1 MKKLILHIY
10 DFLSA
15 RKGLAVFI
23 MAVLLGLCAL
33 SALRM
38 DYEEDISAFLPQ
50 SEESRRYSDVY
61 NRLGQDR
68 MAVFFEAP
76 EDDPDLLMDAMTA
89 FGEVWADADTSGLIP
104 DLQVSADAGAAEEV
118 FGFIRSNWPL
128 FLTESDYAR
137 MDSLLAVPGY
147 VEARMEENR
156 QGFYSMASGF
166 TSQYLRSDPLGLFS
180 PVLQRLEALN
190 PATRSR
196 VEDGFL
202 FTADGRT
209 GVVLFNSPFGGS
221 ESGRNAELKALV
233 DTVKARTAAQFPDI
247 RITSTGGPEVAV
259 ENASRIKKDSYLALA
274 LAAILICIVL
284 WLSYKR
290 FADVFWILVSI
301 LAGALFA
308 LGIIALFKS
317 SVSLIV
323 LGIGSMII
331 GIAVNYP
338 LHYVDHLKYQPDK
351 RKALADQV
359 NPLLVGNITTVGAF
373 LSLLLLK
380 AEALHDFGFIGA
392 MMLVG
397 TILFVLVFLPVF
409 VPAASRPRNT
419 VKLDFDRHIHL
430 SPKARKWVFCGFLL
444 LTAVFFWLSRS
455 ISFDADM
462 HHINYMT
469 PEQER
474 GFAVLEEMGA
484 SADGASTVYVVA
496 SGATAEEALQ
506 CNEALAPLLKGAP
519 GLGAFLP
526 SKRMQEERIARW
538 NTFLEAHP
546 DLSDHIIDAG
556 LKSGF
561 TAHAFQP
568 FFDVMDAD
576 WTAQDVEYF
585 APVTE
590 TLGTAMYL
598 PGEDQVQVVN
608 YLKVGEISRQARND
622 KENAGNDVAALR
634 AGLPEGAF
642 CFTQEDV
649 SGSLVRLLSDDFDRI
664 GLLCSLIVFF
674 FLWLSFGRIEL
685 SLASFLPLAVGWIWI
700 LGTMRLFGLQ
710 FNIVNIILATFIFG
724 QGDDYTIFMTEGLMY
739 EYATGKKILRSFKN
753 AVVLSALIMFIGI
766 GALIVARHPALRSL
780 AAVTVVGMFTVVAM
794 AYYLP
799 PLVFRF
805 LTMKKGQPRRM
816 PWTLGCSLR
825 TGFIFVVFLLAMLGL
840 TVWTF
845 FLFLGGPTPRRR
857 ERYRNTLVRTARLAL
872 KAIPGCPYTLSNPGG
887 EDFSRQAVY
896 ICNHQSHFDVLPILA
911 LHPKVILLTNEWV
924 WNSPFYGYLLR
935 KAEFYPVT
943 EGLEKNLAHMKDLVS
958 RGYSIV
964 IFPEGTRSPDCRI
977 QRFHRGAF
985 LSARELG
992 LPILPLYIHGFGY
1005 ALPKHDFLLRKA
1017 GLYMEVGKRFEV
1029 PEGDLAAFTRQVRH
1043 DYEREYARIRKERE
1057 TAACNA
1063 VYVRYLYL
1071 YKGHDAQ
1078 VECRRVLT
1086 PETLAKVD
1094 ALTGDSLVI
1103 PESGCGVYAL
1113 LAALTHPEM
1122 QVTAYEVDEEK
1133 YLTASRIAGI
1143 PDNLTYICG
1152 KCEDC

>member
-1 MKKLILHIY
+1 MKKLVLHIY
-10 DFLSA
+10 DRLSA
-15 RKGLAVFI
+15 RKGLTIFL
-23 MAVLLGLCAL
+23 MAVLLGLCTQ

-38 DYEEDISAFLPQ
+38 HYEEDISAFLPQ
-50 SEESRRYSDVY
+50 SAESKRYSAVY

-68 MAVFFEAP
+68 MAVFFESDS
-76 EDDPDLLMDAMTA
+76 EDPDRVMDAMTA
-89 FGEVWADADTSGLIP
+89 FGDIWAASDTASLVPG
-104 DLQVSADAGAAEEV
+104 LQVSADAGAVEEV
-118 FGFIRSNWPL
+118 FGFIRINWPY
-128 FLTESDYAR
+128 FLTEADYAR

-147 VEARMEENR
+147 VEEKMAENQR
-156 QGFYSMASGF
+156 SFYSMGSSF

-190 PATRSR
+190 PATKSR

-202 FTADGRT
+202 FTGDGRT
-209 GVVLFNSPFGGS
+209 GVVLFNSPFGS
-221 ESGRNAELKALV
+221 TESGRNAELKALT
-233 DTVKARTAAQFPDI
+233 DTVKARTAALFPDL

-259 ENASRIKKDSYLALA
+259 ENASRIKKDSFLALA

-290 FADVFWILVSI
+290 FADVAWILLSI

-308 LGIIALFKS
+308 LGIIACFKS

-397 TILFVLVFLPVF
+397 TILFVLVFLPVL

-419 VKLDFDRHIHL
+419 VRLDFDRHIHL
-430 SPKARKWVFCGFLL
+430 GPKARKWVFLSFLAM
-444 LTAVFFWLSRS
+444 TAVLFWLSRS

-462 HHINYMT
+462 HHINYLT

-474 GFAVLEEMGA
+474 GFAILEEMGA

-506 CNEALAPLLKGAP
+506 CNEALAPLLQSAS

-526 SKRMQEERIARW
+526 SQREQAKRLARW
-538 NTFLEAHP
+538 NAFLEAHL
-546 DLSDHIIDAG
+546 DLSDRIIDAG
-556 LKSGF
+556 LKAGF

-568 FFDVMDAD
+568 FFEVLDED
-576 WTAQDVEYF
+576 WEVQEVDYF
-585 APVTE
+585 APVTG

-598 PGEDQVQVVN
+598 PGEEQVQLVN
-608 YLKVGEISRQARND
+608 YLKVQEIPGQ
-622 KENAGNDVAALR
+622 AGNDEGVGKVVSSLR
-634 AGLPEGAF
+634 ASLPEGAF
-642 CFTQEDV
+642 CFTQDDV
-649 SGSLVRLLSDDFDRI
+649 SGTLARMLSEDFDRI
-664 GLLCSLIVFF
+664 GLLCSVIVLF
-674 FLWLSFGRIEL
+674 FLCL
-685 SLASFLPLAVGWIWI
+685 SLGLTMGVTAFLPLAVGWIWI

-724 QGDDYTIFMTEGLMY
+724 QGDDYSIFITEGLMY

-766 GALIVARHPALRSL
+766 GALIVAKHPALRSL
-780 AAVTVVGMFTVVAM
+780 AAVTIVGMFTVVAM

-805 LTMKKGQPRRM
+805 LTTKKGQPRKL
-816 PWTLGCSLR
+816 PWTLGRSLR
-825 TGFIFVVFLLAMLGL
+825 TGYIFVVFLLAMLVL

-845 FLFLGGPTPRRR
+845 FLFLGGQTPRKREKYRR
-857 ERYRNTLVRTARLAL
+857 GLMKTARLAM
-872 KAIPGCPYTLSNPGG
+872 KAIPGCPYTLSNPHG
-887 EDFSRQAVY
+887 EDFSKPAVY
-896 ICNHQSHFDVLPILA
+896 ICNHQSHLDVLPILA

-924 WNSPFYGYLLR
+924 WNSPFYGYLIR
-935 KAEFYPVT
+935 KAEFYPVM
-943 EGLEKNLAHMKDLVS
+943 EGLEKNLAHMKDLVA

-985 LSARELG
+985 VSARELG

-1017 GLYMEVGKRFEV
+1017 GLYMEVGERFEV
-1029 PEGDLAAFTRQVRH
+1029 PEGDITAFTRKVRH
-1043 DYEREYARIRKERE
+1043 DYEREYARIRRERE
-1057 TAACNA
+1057 TAAYNA
-1063 VYVRYLYL
+1063 TYVRYQYL
-1071 YKGHDAQ
+1071 YKGHDADL
-1078 VECRRVLT
+1078 ECRRVLT
-1086 PETLAKVD
+1086 PETIARVD
-1094 ALTGDSLVI
+1094 ALTGTEMTV
-1103 PESGCGVYAL
+1103 PEAGCGVYAL
-1113 LAALTHPEM
+1113 LIALTHPDM
-1122 QVTAYEVDEEK
+1122 QVTAYEEDEDK
-1133 YLTASRIAGI
+1133 YLTAVRCAGV
-1143 PDNLTYICG
+1143 PENLTYICG
-1152 KCEDC
+1152 KCEDS

>member
-1 MKKLILHIY
+1 MKRIVLHIY
-10 DFLSA
+10 DYLSA
-15 RKGLAVFI
+15 HKGRAFFL
-23 MAVLLGLCAL
+23 MAILLGLCAL

-38 DYEEDISAFLPQ
+38 NYEEDITAFLPQ
-50 SEESRRYSDVY
+50 SEESKRYSDVY

-68 MAVFFEAP
+68 MAVFFEM
-76 EDDPDLLMDAMTA
+76 EDADPDRLMDAMTA
-89 FGEVWADADTSGLIP
+89 FGDFWAEADTASLVP
-104 DLQVSADAGAAEEV
+104 DLQVTADAGAVQEV
-118 FGFIRSNWPL
+118 FGFIRSNWPY
-128 FLTESDYAR
+128 FLTEADFAR

-147 VEARMEENR
+147 VDGKMAENER
-156 QGFYSMASGF
+156 SFYSMASGF
-166 TSQYLRSDPLGLFS
+166 TSQYMRSDPLGLFS

-202 FTADGRT
+202 FTGDGST

-221 ESGRNAELKALV
+221 ESGRNADLKALT
-233 DTVKARTAAQFPDI
+233 DTVKARTAAAFPDI
-247 RITSTGGPEVAV
+247 QVFSTGGPEVAV
-259 ENASRIKKDSYLALA
+259 ENAARIKKDSFLALA
-274 LAAILICIVL
+274 LAAILICLVL

-301 LAGALFA
+301 LAGGLFA

-392 MMLVG
+392 KMLVG

-409 VPAASRPRNT
+409 VPAATRPRNT
-419 VKLDFDRHIHL
+419 VKLDFDRNIHP
-430 SPKARKWVFCGFLL
+430 SPKARKLVFAGFLII
-444 LTAVFFWLSRS
+444 TAILGWLSRD
-455 ISFDADM
+455 IAFDADM

-469 PEQER
+469 AEQAK
-474 GFAVLEEMGA
+474 GFSILEEMGA
-484 SADGASTVYVVA
+484 SRDGASTLYVVA

-506 CNEALAPLLKGAP
+506 CNEALAPLVADAT

-526 SKRMQEERIARW
+526 SKREQTVRIDRW
-538 NTFLEAHP
+538 NAFLEAHP
-546 DLSDHIIDAG
+546 DLSDRIVDAG

-568 FFDVMDAD
+568 FFDVLDAD
-576 WTAQDVEYF
+576 WTVQEMDYF
-585 APVTE
+585 APITE

-598 PGEDQVQVVN
+598 PGEDKVQLVN
-608 YLKVGEISRQARND
+608 YLK
-622 KENAGNDVAALR
+622 GNDVASLR
-634 AGLPEGAF
+634 AVLPEGAF
-642 CFTQEDV
+642 CFTQDDV
-649 SGSLVRLLSDDFDRI
+649 SGTLVRLLSEDFDRI

-724 QGDDYTIFMTEGLMY
+724 QGDDYTIFITEGLMY

-780 AAVTVVGMFTVVAM
+780 AAVTVVGMFTVVVM

-805 LTMKKGQPRRM
+805 LTRKKGEPRKVA
-816 PWTLGCSLR
+816 WTLGRSLR
-825 TGFIFVVFLLAMLGL
+825 TGYIFIVFLLAMLAL

-845 FLFLGGPTPRRR
+845 FLFLGGSTPRKR
-857 ERYRNTLVRTARLAL
+857 ERYRNALMKTARLAI
-872 KAIPGCPYTLSNPGG
+872 KAIPGCPYTLSNPHG
-887 EDFSRQAVY
+887 EDFSKPAVY

-924 WNSPFYGYLLR
+924 WNSPFYGYLIR
-935 KAEFYPVT
+935 KAEFYPVM
-943 EGLEKNLAHMKDLVS
+943 EGLEKNLEHMKDLVE

-985 LSARELG
+985 LSARALG

-1017 GLYMEVGKRFEV
+1017 GLYMEVGERFEV
-1029 PEGDLAAFTRQVRH
+1029 PEGDIAPFTRTVRH
-1043 DYEREYARIRKERE
+1043 EFEKVYDRIRRERE
-1057 TAACNA
+1057 TAAYNA
-1063 VYVRYLYL
+1063 TYVRYQYL
-1071 YKGHDAQ
+1071 YKGHDANL
-1078 VECRRVLT
+1078 ECRKVLT
-1086 PETLAKVD
+1086 PETIAEVD
-1094 ALTGDSLVI
+1094 ALTGTELTI
-1103 PESGCGVYAL
+1103 KEAGCGVYAL
-1113 LAALTHPEM
+1113 LAALTHPDM
-1122 QVTAYEVDEEK
+1122 QVTAYEEDEEK
-1133 YLTASRIAGI
+1133 YLTAARCLGV
-1143 PDNLTYICG
+1143 PKNLTYICG
-1152 KCEDC
+1152 KCEDS

>member
-1 MKKLILHIY
+1 MKKVILHIY
-10 DFLSA
+10 DWLSGH
-15 RKGLAVFI
+15 KGAAVFI
-23 MAVLLGLCAL
+23 MAILLGLCTL

-68 MAVFFEAP
+68 MAVFFES
-76 EDDPDLLMDAMTA
+76 EGDDPDRLMDAMSA
-89 FGEVWADADTSGLIP
+89 FGALWAEADTASLVP
-104 DLQVSADAGAAEEV
+104 DLQVSAEAGAVEEV
-118 FGFIRSNWPL
+118 FGFIRSNWPY
-128 FLTESDYAR
+128 FLTESDYVR

-147 VEARMEENR
+147 VEDRMEENR
-156 QGFYSMASGF
+156 RSFYSMASGF

-180 PVLQRLEALN
+180 PMLQRLEVLN

-202 FTADGRT
+202 FTGDGRT

-221 ESGRNAELKALV
+221 ESGRNAELKALL
-233 DTVKARTAAQFPDI
+233 DTVKVRTAAEFPDV
-247 RITSTGGPEVAV
+247 TVSSTGGPEVAV
-259 ENASRIKKDSYLALA
+259 ENAARIKKDSYLALA
-274 LAAILICIVL
+274 LAAILICLVL

-380 AEALHDFGFIGA
+380 ADALHDFGFIGA

-474 GFAVLEEMGA
+474 GFAILEEMGA

-496 SGATAEEALQ
+496 SGATAEDALQ
-506 CNEALAPLLKGAP
+506 CNEALAPLLKDAS

-526 SKRMQEERIARW
+526 SKRMQGERIARW
-538 NTFLEAHP
+538 NAFLEKHP
-546 DLSDHIIDAG
+546 DLSDRIIDAG

-568 FFDVMDAD
+568 FFDVLDAD
-576 WTAQDVEYF
+576 WEVQDVDYF
-585 APVTE
+585 DPITGS
-590 TLGTAMYL
+590 LGAAMYL
-598 PGEDQVQVVN
+598 PGEDKVQLVN
-608 YLKVGEISRQARND
+608 YLKTDDLEGT
-622 KENAGNDVAALR
+622 KAALR
-634 AGLPEGAF
+634 AALPDGAF
-642 CFTQEDV
+642 CFSTDDV
-649 SGSLVRLLSDDFDRI
+649 SGMLVRLLSDDFDRI

-674 FLWLSFGRIEL
+674 FLWLSFGRVEL
-685 SLASFLPLAVGWIWI
+685 GLASFLPLAVGWIWI
-700 LGTMRLFGLQ
+700 LGTMRLSGLQ

-766 GALIVARHPALRSL
+766 GALIVAKHPALRSL
-780 AAVTVVGMFTVVAM
+780 AAVTVVGMFTVVAI

-805 LTMKKGQPRRM
+805 LTTKKGQPRKV
-816 PWTLGCSLR
+816 PWTLGRSIR
-825 TGFIFVVFLLAMLGL
+825 TGYIFVVFLLAMLGL
-840 TVWTF
+840 SVWTF
-845 FLFLGGPTPRRR
+845 FLFLGGPTPRKR
-857 ERYRNTLVRTARLAL
+857 ERYRNALMKTARLAI
-872 KAIPGCPYTLSNPGG
+872 KAIPGCPYTLSNPTG
-887 EDFSRQAVY
+887 EDFSKPAVY

-924 WNSPFYGYLLR
+924 WNSPFYGYLIR
-935 KAEFYPVT
+935 KAEFYPVMD
-943 EGLEKNLAHMKDLVS
+943 GLEKNLVHMKDLVS

-985 LSARELG
+985 LAARELG

-1017 GLYMEVGKRFEV
+1017 GLYMEVGKRFDV
-1029 PEGDLAAFTRQVRH
+1029 PEGELAAFTRKIRH

-1057 TAACNA
+1057 TAAYNA
-1063 VYVRYLYL
+1063 IYVRYLYL

-1078 VECRRVLT
+1078 AECRRFLT
-1086 PETLAKVD
+1086 PETVAEVET
-1094 ALTGDSLVI
+1094 LTG
-1103 PESGCGVYAL
+1103 PEMTVREAGCGVYAL
-1113 LAALTHPEM
+1113 LVALSHPEM
-1122 QVTAYEVDEEK
+1122 KVTAYEEDEEK
-1133 YLTASRIAGI
+1133 YLTATRIAHI
-1143 PDNLTYICG
+1143 PDNLTYICS

>member
-1 MKKLILHIY
+1 MKKLVLHIY
-10 DFLSA
+10 DWLSA
-15 RKGLAVFI
+15 RKGLAIFL
-23 MAVLLGLCAL
+23 MAVLLGLCTQ

-38 DYEEDISAFLPQ
+38 HYEEDISAFLPQ
-50 SEESRRYSDVY
+50 SEESKRYSDVY

-68 MAVFFEAP
+68 MAVFFESD
-76 EDDPDLLMDAMTA
+76 EEDPDRVMDAMTA
-89 FGEVWADADTSGLIP
+89 FGEVWADADTAGLVP
-104 DLQVSADAGAAEEV
+104 DLQVSADAGAVEEV
-118 FGFIRSNWPL
+118 FGFIRTNWPF
-128 FLTESDYAR
+128 FLTEADYVR

-147 VEARMEENR
+147 VEEKMAENQR
-156 QGFYSMASGF
+156 SFYSMGSSF

-190 PATRSR
+190 PATKSR
-196 VEDGFL
+196 MEDGFL
-202 FTADGRT
+202 FTGDGRT
-209 GVVLFNSPFGGS
+209 GVVLFNSPFGS
-221 ESGRNAELKALV
+221 TESGRNAELKALT
-233 DTVKARTAAQFPDI
+233 DTVKARTAAQFPDL

-259 ENASRIKKDSYLALA
+259 ENASRIKKDSFLALA

-290 FADVFWILVSI
+290 FTDVAWILLSI

-308 LGIIALFKS
+308 LGIIACFKS

-397 TILFVLVFLPVF
+397 TILFVLVFLPVL

-419 VKLDFDRHIHL
+419 VRLDFDRHIHL
-430 SPKARKWVFCGFLL
+430 GPKARKWVFVGFLIV
-444 LTAVFFWLSRS
+444 TAVLFWLSRS

-474 GFAVLEEMGA
+474 GFAILEEMGA

-506 CNEALAPLLKGAP
+506 CNEALAPLLQSAS
-519 GLGAFLP
+519 GLGTFLP
-526 SKRMQEERIARW
+526 SQREQAKRLARW
-538 NTFLEAHP
+538 NAFLEAHP
-546 DLSDHIIDAG
+546 DLSDRIIDAG
-556 LKSGF
+556 LKAGF

-568 FFDVMDAD
+568 FFEVLDED
-576 WTAQDVEYF
+576 WAVQEVDFF
-585 APVTE
+585 APITG

-598 PGEDQVQVVN
+598 PGEDQVQLVN
-608 YLKVGEISRQARND
+608 YLKVKEIPGQ
-622 KENAGNDVAALR
+622 AGNDEGVGKVVSSLR
-634 AGLPEGAF
+634 ASLPEGAF
-642 CFTQEDV
+642 CFTQDDV
-649 SGSLVRLLSDDFDRI
+649 SGTLARMLSDDFDRI
-664 GLLCSLIVFF
+664 GLLCSVIVLF
-674 FLWLSFGRIEL
+674 FLCL
-685 SLASFLPLAVGWIWI
+685 SLGLTMGVTAFLPLAVGWIWI

-724 QGDDYTIFMTEGLMY
+724 QGDDYSIFITEGLMY

-766 GALIVARHPALRSL
+766 GALIVAKHPALRSL
-780 AAVTVVGMFTVVAM
+780 AAVTIVGMFTVVAM

-805 LTMKKGQPRRM
+805 LTTKKGQPRKIA
-816 PWTLGCSLR
+816 WTLGRSLR
-825 TGFIFVVFLLAMLGL
+825 TGYIFVVFLLAMLVL

-845 FLFLGGPTPRRR
+845 FLFLGGQTPRKREKYRR
-857 ERYRNTLVRTARLAL
+857 GLMKTARLAM
-872 KAIPGCPYTLSNPGG
+872 KAIPGCPYTLSNPHG
-887 EDFSRQAVY
+887 EDFSKPAVY
-896 ICNHQSHFDVLPILA
+896 ICNHQSHLDVLPILA

-924 WNSPFYGYLLR
+924 WNSPFYGYLIR
-935 KAEFYPVT
+935 KAEFYPVM
-943 EGLEKNLAHMKDLVS
+943 EGLEKNLAHMKDLVA

-985 LSARELG
+985 VSARELG

-1017 GLYMEVGKRFEV
+1017 GLYLEVGERFEV
-1029 PEGDLAAFTRQVRH
+1029 PEGDIAAFTRKVRH
-1043 DYEREYARIRKERE
+1043 DYEREYARIRRERE
-1057 TAACNA
+1057 TAAYNA
-1063 VYVRYLYL
+1063 TYVRYQYL
-1071 YKGHDAQ
+1071 YKGHDADA
-1078 VECRRVLT
+1078 ECRRVLT
-1086 PETLAKVD
+1086 PETIARVD
-1094 ALTGDSLVI
+1094 ALTGTEMTV
-1103 PESGCGVYAL
+1103 PEAGCGVYAL
-1113 LAALTHPEM
+1113 LIALTHPDM
-1122 QVTAYEVDEEK
+1122 QVTAYEEDEDK
-1133 YLTASRIAGI
+1133 YLTAVRCAGV
-1143 PDNLTYICG
+1143 PENLTYICG
-1152 KCEDC
+1152 KCEDS

>member
-1 MKKLILHIY
+1 MKKVILHIY

-15 RKGLAVFI
+15 HKGLAAGI
-23 MAVLLGLCAL
+23 LGLLMGFCAL
-33 SALRM
+33 SALHM
-38 DYEEDISAFLPQ
+38 DYEEDITAFLPQ
-50 SEESRRYSDVY
+50 SEESKRCSDVY

-68 MAVFFEAP
+68 MAVFFEG
-76 EDDPDLLMDAMTA
+76 EEENPDALMDAMQA
-89 FGEVWADADTSGLIP
+89 FGDIWADADTAALVP
-104 DLQVSADAGAAEEV
+104 DLRVSTDADAVEEV
-118 FGFIRSNWPL
+118 FGFIRGNWPY
-128 FLTESDYAR
+128 FLTEADYAR
-137 MDSLLAVPGY
+137 MDSLLAAPGY
-147 VEARMEENR
+147 VEEKMEENR
-156 QGFYSMASGF
+156 ISFYSMASGF
-166 TSQYLRSDPLGLFS
+166 SGPYLRSDPLGLFS
-180 PVLQRLEALN
+180 PVLQRLETLN
-190 PATRSR
+190 PTSRSR
-196 VEDGFL
+196 MEDGFL
-202 FTADGRT
+202 FTEDGRT
-209 GVVLFNSPFGGS
+209 GVVLFHSPFGGS
-221 ESGRNAELKALV
+221 ESGRNAELVALL
-233 DTVKARTAAQFPDI
+233 DTVKARTAAQFPEVTI
-247 RITSTGGPEVAV
+247 SSTGGPEVAV
-259 ENASRIKKDSYLALA
+259 GNASRIKKDAFLALA
-274 LAAILICIVL
+274 LAALLICIVL
-284 WLSYKR
+284 WFSYKR
-290 FADVFWILVSI
+290 LADVFWILISI

-409 VPAASRPRNT
+409 VPAANRPRNT
-419 VKLDFDRHIHL
+419 VKLDLDRNINL
-430 SPKARKWVFCGFLL
+430 SPKARKAVFIGFLI
-444 LTAVFFWLSRS
+444 LTVLFGWLSRG

-462 HHINYMT
+462 HHLNYMT
-469 PEQER
+469 EEQSR
-474 GFAVLEEMGA
+474 GFAILEEMGA
-484 SADGASTVYVVA
+484 SEDGASTLYVVA

-506 CNEALAPLLKGAP
+506 CNEALAPLVKDAS
-519 GLGAFLP
+519 GLGTFLP
-526 SKRMQEERIARW
+526 SQKTQAERIARW
-538 NTFLEAHP
+538 NAFLAAHP
-546 DLSDHIIDAG
+546 DLSDRIIDAG

-568 FFDVMDAD
+568 FFDVLDTD
-576 WTAQDVEYF
+576 WTVREVNYF
-585 APVTE
+585 APLTE
-590 TLGTAMYL
+590 TVGEAMYL
-598 PGEDQVQVVN
+598 PGEDKVQLVN
-608 YLKVGEISRQARND
+608 YLHTEDLEGTK
-622 KENAGNDVAALR
+622 AAL
-634 AGLPEGAF
+634 AEALPDGAF
-642 CFTQEDV
+642 AFSMDDV
-649 SGSLVRLLSDDFDRI
+649 SGTLVRLLSDDFDRI

-685 SLASFLPLAVGWIWI
+685 SLTSFLPLAVGWLWI
-700 LGTMRLFGLQ
+700 LGTMRLFGMQ

-780 AAVTVVGMFTVVAM
+780 AEVTVIGMFTVVVM

-805 LTMKKGQPRRM
+805 LTRKKGEPRKVA
-816 PWTLGCSLR
+816 WTLGRFLR
-825 TGFIFVVFLLAMLGL
+825 TGYIFVVFLLAMLVL

-845 FLFLGGPTPRRR
+845 FLFLGGSTPRKREKYRR
-857 ERYRNTLVRTARLAL
+857 ALMKTARLAI
-872 KAIPGCPYTLSNPGG
+872 KAIPGCPYTLSNPHG
-887 EDFSRQAVY
+887 EDFSKQAVY

-924 WNSPFYGYLLR
+924 WNSPFYGYLIR
-935 KAEFYPVT
+935 KAEFYPVMD
-943 EGLEKNLAHMKDLVS
+943 GLEKNLDHMKDLVG

-985 LSARELG
+985 LTARELG
-992 LPILPLYIHGFGY
+992 LPVLPLYIHGFGY

-1017 GLYMEVGKRFEV
+1017 GLYMEIGERFEV
-1029 PEGDLAAFTRQVRH
+1029 PADENLAAFTREVRH
-1043 DYEREYARIRKERE
+1043 AYQKEYERIRKERE
-1057 TAACNA
+1057 TAAYTA
-1063 VYVRYLYL
+1063 TYVRYQYL
-1071 YKGHDAQ
+1071 YKGHDADA
-1078 VECRRVLT
+1078 ECRRVLT
-1086 PETLAKVD
+1086 PETFARVD
-1094 ALTGDSLVI
+1094 ALTGTELTV
-1103 PESGCGVYAL
+1103 PEAGCGVYAL
-1113 LAALTHPEM
+1113 LVALTHPEM
-1122 QVTAYEVDEEK
+1122 QVTAYEEDEEK
-1133 YLTASRIAGI
+1133 YLTASRCRGV

-1152 KCEDC
+1152 RCGD

>member
-1 MKKLILHIY
+1 MKRLVLHIY
-10 DFLSA
+10 DYFSA
-15 RKGLAVFI
+15 HKGRAILL
-23 MAVLLGLCAL
+23 MAVILGICTLL
-33 SALRM
+33 ALRVH
-38 DYEEDISAFLPQ
+38 YEEDITAFLPQ
-50 SEESRRYSDVY
+50 SEESKRYSDVY

-68 MAVFFEAP
+68 MAVFFTSKE
-76 EDDPDLLMDAMTA
+76 EDPDRLMDAMTA
-89 FGEVWADADTSGLIP
+89 FGENWADADQAGLIP
-104 DLQVSADAGAAEEV
+104 DLQVSTDAGAAQEV
-118 FGFIRSNWPL
+118 FDFIRANWPC
-128 FLTESDYAR
+128 FLTEADYAR
-137 MDSLLAVPGY
+137 MDSLLAQPGY
-147 VEARMEENR
+147 VDGKMAENER
-156 QGFYSMASGF
+156 SFYSMASGF

-190 PATRSR
+190 PATKSR
-196 VEDGFL
+196 LEDGFL
-202 FTADGRT
+202 FTGDGRT

-221 ESGRNAELKALV
+221 ESGRNADLKALV
-233 DTVKARTAAQFPDI
+233 DTVKARTGAQFPDVS
-247 RITSTGGPEVAV
+247 ITSTGGPEVAV
-259 ENASRIKKDSYLALA
+259 GNASRIKKDSFLALA
-274 LAAILICIVL
+274 VAALLICIVL

-308 LGIIALFKS
+308 LGIIACFKS

-419 VKLDFDRHIHL
+419 LKLDFDRHIHL
-430 SPKARKWVFCGFLL
+430 SPKARKWVFAGFLV
-444 LTAVFFWLSRS
+444 LTAVFWWLSRG

-474 GFAVLEEMGA
+474 GFAILEEMGA
-484 SADGASTVYVVA
+484 SADGSSTVYVVA

-506 CNEALAPLLKGAP
+506 RNEAIASLLDAGGSTSSP
-519 GLGAFLP
+519 TGMTGLGAFLP
-526 SKRMQEERIARW
+526 SKQEQAKRIARW
-538 NTFLEAHP
+538 NAFREAHP
-546 DLSDHIIDAG
+546 DLSDRIIDAG
-556 LKSGF
+556 LKTGF

-568 FFDVMDAD
+568 FFDALDAD
-576 WTAQDVEYF
+576 WEAQDVDYF
-585 APVTE
+585 APLSN

-598 PGEDQVQVVN
+598 ADEDKVQLVN
-608 YLKVGEISRQARND
+608 YLRTEDLEGTK
-622 KENAGNDVAALR
+622 AALR
-634 AGLPEGAF
+634 AKLPEGTF
-642 CFTQEDV
+642 CFSLDDV
-649 SGSLVRLLSDDFDRI
+649 SGTLARLLSEDFDRI
-664 GLLCSLIVFF
+664 GLLCSIIVFF
-674 FLWLSFGRIEL
+674 FLVL
-685 SLASFLPLAVGWIWI
+685 SLGLHMGVTAFLPLVVGWIWI

-724 QGDDYTIFMTEGLMY
+724 QGDDYSIFITEGLMY

-766 GALIVARHPALRSL
+766 GALVVAKHPALRSL
-780 AAVTVVGMFTVVAM
+780 AWVTVVGMFTVVAM

-805 LTMKKGQPRRM
+805 LTTKKGKPRKL

-825 TGFIFVVFLLAMLGL
+825 TGYIFVVFLLAMLGL
-840 TVWTF
+840 SIWTF
-845 FLFLGGPTPRRR
+845 FLFLGGSTPRKQ
-857 ERYRNTLVRTARLAL
+857 ERYRNALMKTARLAL
-872 KAIPGCPYTLSNPGG
+872 KAIPGCPYTFSNPHG
-887 EDFSRQAVY
+887 EDFSKPAVY

-924 WNSPFYGYLLR
+924 WNSPFYGYLIR
-935 KAEFYPVT
+935 KAEFYPVM
-943 EGLEKNLAHMKDLVS
+943 EGLEKNLEHMKDLVS
-958 RGYSIV
+958 RGYSVV
-964 IFPEGTRSPDCRI
+964 IFPEGTRSLDCKI

-985 LSARELG
+985 LSARALG

-1017 GLYMEVGKRFEV
+1017 GLYMEVGERFEV
-1029 PEGDLAAFTRQVRH
+1029 PEGDIAAFTRKVRH
-1043 DYEREYARIRKERE
+1043 DYEREYARIRCERE
-1057 TAACNA
+1057 TEEYLEP
-1063 VYVRYLYL
+1063 YVRYLYL
-1071 YKGHDAQ
+1071 YKGNDAG
-1078 VECRRVLT
+1078 
-1086 PETLAKVD
+1086 KK
-1094 ALTGDSLVI
+1094 
-1103 PESGCGVYAL
+1103 AL
-1113 LAALTHPEM
+1113 LTALAHPDR
-1122 QVTAYEVDEEK
+1122 QVTEYIPDEDD
-1133 YLTASRIAGI
+1133 YLTATRTPGI
-1143 PDNLTYICG
+1143 PDNLTYIYG
-1152 KCEDC
+1152 KCEDES

>member
-1 MKKLILHIY
+1 MKKLVLHIY
-10 DFLSA
+10 DWLSA
-15 RKGLAVFI
+15 RKGLAIFL
-23 MAVLLGLCAL
+23 MAVLLGLCTQ

-38 DYEEDISAFLPQ
+38 HYEEDISAFLPQ
-50 SEESRRYSDVY
+50 SEESKRYSDVY
-61 NRLGQDR
+61 NRLGHDR
-68 MAVFFEAP
+68 MAVFFESD
-76 EDDPDLLMDAMTA
+76 EEDPDRVMDAMTA
-89 FGEVWADADTSGLIP
+89 FGEVWADADTAGLVP
-104 DLQVSADAGAAEEV
+104 DLQVSADAGAVEEV
-118 FGFIRSNWPL
+118 FGFIRTNWPF
-128 FLTESDYAR
+128 FLTEADYAR

-147 VEARMEENR
+147 VEEKMAENQR
-156 QGFYSMASGF
+156 SFYSMGSSF

-190 PATRSR
+190 PATKSR
-196 VEDGFL
+196 MEDGFL
-202 FTADGRT
+202 FTGDGRT
-209 GVVLFNSPFGGS
+209 GVVLFNSPFGS
-221 ESGRNAELKALV
+221 TESGRNAELKALT
-233 DTVKARTAAQFPDI
+233 DTVKARTAAQFPDL

-259 ENASRIKKDSYLALA
+259 ENASRIKKDSFLALA

-290 FADVFWILVSI
+290 FTDVAWILLSI

-308 LGIIALFKS
+308 LGIIACFKS

-397 TILFVLVFLPVF
+397 TILFVLVFLPVL

-419 VKLDFDRHIHL
+419 VRLDFDRHIHL
-430 SPKARKWVFCGFLL
+430 GPKARKWVFVGFLIV
-444 LTAVFFWLSRS
+444 TAVLFWLSRS

-469 PEQER
+469 PEQQR
-474 GFAVLEEMGA
+474 GFAILEEMGA

-496 SGATAEEALQ
+496 SGATAEEALL
-506 CNEALAPLLKGAP
+506 CNEALAPLLQSAS

-526 SKRMQEERIARW
+526 SQREQAKRLARW
-538 NTFLEAHP
+538 NAFLEAHP
-546 DLSDHIIDAG
+546 DLSDRIIDAG
-556 LKSGF
+556 LKAGF

-568 FFDVMDAD
+568 FFDLLDTNWKVQEV
-576 WTAQDVEYF
+576 TYF
-585 APVTE
+585 APVTG

-598 PGEDQVQVVN
+598 PGEDQVQLVN
-608 YLKVGEISRQARND
+608 YLKVKEIPGQ
-622 KENAGNDVAALR
+622 AGNDEGGGKVISSLR
-634 AGLPEGAF
+634 ASLPEGAF
-642 CFTQEDV
+642 CFTQDDV
-649 SGSLVRLLSDDFDRI
+649 SGTLARMLSDDFDRI
-664 GLLCSLIVFF
+664 GLLCSVIVFF
-674 FLWLSFGRIEL
+674 FLSL
-685 SLASFLPLAVGWIWI
+685 SLGLTMGVTAFLPLAVGWIWI

-710 FNIVNIILATFIFG
+710 FNIVNIILAAFIFG
-724 QGDDYTIFMTEGLMY
+724 QGDDYSIFITEGLMY

-766 GALIVARHPALRSL
+766 GALVVAKHPALRSL
-780 AAVTVVGMFTVVAM
+780 AWVTVVGMLAVVAM

-805 LTMKKGQPRRM
+805 LTTKKGKPRKL

-825 TGFIFVVFLLAMLGL
+825 TGYIFVVFLLAMLGL
-840 TVWTF
+840 AVWTF
-845 FLFLGGPTPRRR
+845 FLFLGGSTPRKQ
-857 ERYRNTLVRTARLAL
+857 ERYRNVLMKTARLAL
-872 KAIPGCPYTLSNPGG
+872 KGIPGCPYTLSNPHG
-887 EDFSRQAVY
+887 EDFSKPAVY
-896 ICNHQSHFDVLPILA
+896 ICNHQSHFDILAVLA

-924 WNSPFYGYLLR
+924 WNSPFYGYLIR

-943 EGLEKNLAHMKDLVS
+943 DGLEKNMEHMKSLVA

-964 IFPEGTRSPDCRI
+964 IFPEGTRSQDCTI

-992 LPILPLYIHGFGY
+992 LPVLPLYIHGFGY

-1017 GLYMEVGKRFEV
+1017 GLYMEVGERFEV
-1029 PEGDLAAFTRQVRH
+1029 PEGDLAAFTRKVRH

-1057 TAACNA
+1057 TVDYNWP
-1063 VYVRYLYL
+1063 YVQYLYQ
-1071 YKGHDAQ
+1071 YKGHEVMQGFSMHPGSWEGRRHLSGGSWVDERAGYG
-1078 VECRRVLT
+1078 VE
-1086 PETLAKVD
+1086 
-1094 ALTGDSLVI
+1094 
-1103 PESGCGVYAL
+1103 AL
-1113 LAALTHPEM
+1113 LIALSYSDM
-1122 QVTAYEVDEEK
+1122 QVTAYIQDEDQ
-1133 YLTASRIAGI
+1133 YLTATRIPGI
-1143 PDNLTYICG
+1143 PENLTYIYG
-1152 KCEDC
+1152 ECEEES

>member
-1 MKKLILHIY
+1 MKKLVLHIY
-10 DFLSA
+10 DWLSA
-15 RKGLAVFI
+15 RKGLAIFL
-23 MAVLLGLCAL
+23 MAILLGLCTQ

-38 DYEEDISAFLPQ
+38 HYEEDISAFLPQ
-50 SEESRRYSDVY
+50 SAESKRYSDVY

-68 MAVFFEAP
+68 MAVFFESDS
-76 EDDPDLLMDAMTA
+76 EDPDRVMDAMSA
-89 FGEVWADADTSGLIP
+89 FGDIWAASDTASLVP
-104 DLQVSADAGAAEEV
+104 DLQVSADAGAVEEV
-118 FGFIRSNWPL
+118 FGFIRTNWPY
-128 FLTESDYAR
+128 FLTEADYAR

-147 VEARMEENR
+147 VEEKMAENQR
-156 QGFYSMASGF
+156 SFYSMGSSF

-190 PATRSR
+190 PATKSR
-196 VEDGFL
+196 MEDGFL
-202 FTADGRT
+202 FTGDGRI
-209 GVVLFNSPFGGS
+209 GVVLFNSPFGS
-221 ESGRNAELKALV
+221 TESGRNAELKALT
-233 DTVKARTAAQFPDI
+233 DTVKAQTAAQFPDL

-259 ENASRIKKDSYLALA
+259 ENASRIKKDSFLALA

-284 WLSYKR
+284 WFSYKR
-290 FADVFWILVSI
+290 FTDVAWILLSI

-308 LGIIALFKS
+308 LGIIACFKS

-373 LSLLLLK
+373 LSLLWLK

-397 TILFVLVFLPVF
+397 TILFVLVFLPVL

-419 VKLDFDRHIHL
+419 VKLDFDRYIHL
-430 SPKARKWVFCGFLL
+430 GPKARKWVFLCFLVV
-444 LTAVFFWLSRS
+444 TAVLFWLSRG

-474 GFAVLEEMGA
+474 GFAILEEMGA

-506 CNEALAPLLKGAP
+506 CNEALAPLLQSAS

-526 SKRMQEERIARW
+526 SQREQAKRLARW
-538 NTFLEAHP
+538 NAFLEAHP
-546 DLSDHIIDAG
+546 DLSDRIIDAG
-556 LKSGF
+556 LKAGF

-568 FFDVMDAD
+568 FFEVLDED
-576 WTAQDVEYF
+576 WAVQEVDYF
-585 APVTE
+585 APVTG

-598 PGEDQVQVVN
+598 PGEEQVQLVN
-608 YLKVGEISRQARND
+608 YLKADDLDATKNG
-622 KENAGNDVAALR
+622 LR
-634 AGLPEGAF
+634 AAMPDGAF
-642 CFTQEDV
+642 CFSMDDV
-649 SGSLVRLLSDDFDRI
+649 SGTLARMLSEDFDRI
-664 GLLCSLIVFF
+664 GLLCSVIVFF
-674 FLWLSFGRIEL
+674 FLCL
-685 SLASFLPLAVGWIWI
+685 SLGLTMGVTAFLPLAVGWIWI

-724 QGDDYTIFMTEGLMY
+724 QGDDYSIFITEGLMY

-753 AVVLSALIMFIGI
+753 TVVLSALIMFIGI
-766 GALIVARHPALRSL
+766 GALIVAKHPALRSL
-780 AAVTVVGMFTVVAM
+780 AAVTIVGMFTVVAM

-805 LTMKKGQPRRM
+805 LTTKKGQPRKL
-816 PWTLGCSLR
+816 PWTLGRSLR
-825 TGFIFVVFLLAMLGL
+825 TGYIFVVFLLAMLVL

-845 FLFLGGPTPRRR
+845 FLFLGGQTPRKREKYRR
-857 ERYRNTLVRTARLAL
+857 GLMKTARLAM
-872 KAIPGCPYTLSNPGG
+872 KAIPGCPYTLSNPYG
-887 EDFSRQAVY
+887 EDFSKPAVY
-896 ICNHQSHFDVLPILA
+896 ICNHQSHLDVLPILA

-924 WNSPFYGYLLR
+924 WNSPFYGYLIR
-935 KAEFYPVT
+935 KAEFYPVM
-943 EGLEKNLAHMKDLVS
+943 EGLEKNLAHMKDLVA

-985 LSARELG
+985 VSARELG

-1017 GLYMEVGKRFEV
+1017 GLYMEVGERFKV
-1029 PEGDLAAFTRQVRH
+1029 PEGDIAAFTRKVRH
-1043 DYEREYARIRKERE
+1043 DYEREYARIRRERE
-1057 TAACNA
+1057 TAAYNA
-1063 VYVRYLYL
+1063 TYVRYQYL
-1071 YKGHDAQ
+1071 YKGHDADA
-1078 VECRRVLT
+1078 ECRRVLT
-1086 PETLAKVD
+1086 PETIARVD
-1094 ALTGDSLVI
+1094 ALTGTEMTVR
-1103 PESGCGVYAL
+1103 EAGCGVYAL
-1113 LAALTHPEM
+1113 LIALTHPDM
-1122 QVTAYEVDEEK
+1122 QVTAYEEDEDK
-1133 YLTASRIAGI
+1133 YLTAVRCAGV
-1143 PDNLTYICG
+1143 PENLTYICG
-1152 KCEDC
+1152 KCEDS

>member
-1 MKKLILHIY
+1 MKRLVLHIY
-10 DFLSA
+10 DYLSA
-15 RKGLAVFI
+15 HKGLAIFL
-23 MAVLLGLCAL
+23 MAVILGICTLL
-33 SALRM
+33 ALRM
-38 DYEEDISAFLPQ
+38 HYEEDISAFLPQ
-50 SEESRRYSDVY
+50 SAESRRYSDVY

-68 MAVFFEAP
+68 MAVFFESDG
-76 EDDPDLLMDAMTA
+76 EDPDRVMEAMTA
-89 FGEVWADADTSGLIP
+89 FGDRWAEADTASLVP
-104 DLQVSADAGAAEEV
+104 DLQVAADAGAAQGV
-118 FGFIRSNWPL
+118 FDFIRANWPY
-128 FLTESDYAR
+128 FLTEGDYVR
-137 MDSLLAVPGY
+137 MDSLLALPGF
-147 VEARMEENR
+147 VEEKMAENER
-156 QGFYSMASGF
+156 SFYSMASSF
-166 TSQYLRSDPLGLFS
+166 SSQYMRSDPLGLFS

-202 FTADGRT
+202 FTGDGRT

-221 ESGRNAELKALV
+221 ESGKNAELKALV

-247 RITSTGGPEVAV
+247 RVTSTGGPEVAV
-259 ENASRIKKDSYLALA
+259 GNAARIKKDSFLALA
-274 LAAILICIVL
+274 LAALLICIVL

-308 LGIIALFKS
+308 LGIIACFKS

-430 SPKARKWVFCGFLL
+430 SPKARKWVFAGFLV
-444 LTAVFFWLSRS
+444 LTAVFWWLSRG

-474 GFAVLEEMGA
+474 GFAILEEMGA
-484 SADGASTVYVVA
+484 SADGSSTVYVVA

-506 CNEALAPLLKGAP
+506 CNESLAPLLQDAS
-519 GLGAFLP
+519 GLGAFMP
-526 SKRMQEERIARW
+526 SRQEQAARIARW
-538 NTFLEAHP
+538 NAFLDAHP
-546 DLSDHIIDAG
+546 DLGDRIIDAG
-556 LKSGF
+556 LKAGF

-568 FFDVMDAD
+568 FFDALDAG
-576 WTAQDVEYF
+576 WTVQDVDYF
-585 APVTE
+585 APLTE

-598 PGEDQVQVVN
+598 PGEDKVQLVN
-608 YLKVGEISRQARND
+608 YLKTDDLEGTKAV
-622 KENAGNDVAALR
+622 LR
-634 AGLPEGAF
+634 AVLPDGAF
-642 CFTQEDV
+642 CFSMDDV
-649 SGSLVRLLSDDFDRI
+649 SGTLVRLLSEDFDRI
-664 GLLCSLIVFF
+664 GLVCGLIVFF
-674 FLWLSFGRIEL
+674 FLVLSLGIEL
-685 SLASFLPLAVGWIWI
+685 GVATFLPLAVGWIWI

-724 QGDDYTIFMTEGLMY
+724 QGDDYSIFMTEGLMY

-805 LTMKKGQPRRM
+805 LTTKKGQPRKIA
-816 PWTLGCSLR
+816 WTLGRSLR
-825 TGFIFVVFLLAMLGL
+825 TGFIFIVFLLAMLVL

-845 FLFLGGPTPRRR
+845 FLFLGKTTPRKR
-857 ERYRNTLVRTARLAL
+857 ERFRSVMTKTARLAL
-872 KAIPGCPYTLSNPGG
+872 KAIPGCPYTFSNPHG
-887 EDFSRQAVY
+887 EDFSQQAVY
-896 ICNHQSHFDVLPILA
+896 ICNHQSHFDILAVLA
-911 LHPKVILLTNEWV
+911 LHPNVILLTNEWV
-924 WNSPFYGYLLR
+924 WNSPFYGYLIR

-943 EGLEKNLAHMKDLVS
+943 DGLEKNLDHMKNLVS

-964 IFPEGTRSPDCRI
+964 IFPEGTRSPECRI

-985 LSARELG
+985 LAARQLG

-1005 ALPKHDFLLRKA
+1005 ALPKHEFLLRKA
-1017 GLYMEVGKRFEV
+1017 GLYMEVDERFEV
-1029 PEGDLAAFTRQVRH
+1029 PEGDLAAFTRKVRH
-1043 DYEREYARIRKERE
+1043 DYEREYARIRRERE
-1057 TAACNA
+1057 TAEYNA
-1063 VYVRYLYL
+1063 RYVRYLYL
-1071 YKGHDAQ
+1071 YKGHDSRA
-1078 VECRRVLT
+1078 ECRRVLT
-1086 PETLAKVD
+1086 PETIADVD
-1094 ALTGDSLVI
+1094 ALTGPSLSV
-1103 PESGCGVYAL
+1103 PEGGCGVYAL
-1113 LAALTHPEM
+1113 LVALTHPDM
-1122 QVTAYEVDEEK
+1122 QVTAYEEDEDK
-1133 YLTASRIAGI
+1133 YLTATRIAFI
-1143 PDNLTYICG
+1143 PENLTYICG
-1152 KCEDC
+1152 RCEDS

>member
-1 MKKLILHIY
+1 MKKLVLHIY
-10 DFLSA
+10 DWLSA
-15 RKGLAVFI
+15 RKGLAI
-23 MAVLLGLCAL
+23 SLMAFLLGLCTL

-38 DYEEDISAFLPQ
+38 HYEEDISAFLPQ
-50 SEESRRYSDVY
+50 SAESKRYSEVY

-68 MAVFFEAP
+68 MAVFFESGT
-76 EDDPDLLMDAMTA
+76 EDPDRVMDAMTA
-89 FGEVWADADTSGLIP
+89 FGDLWAEADTAALVP
-104 DLQVSADAGAAEEV
+104 DLQVSADAGAVEEV
-118 FGFIRSNWPL
+118 FGFIRSNWPY
-128 FLTESDYAR
+128 FLTEADYAR

-147 VEARMEENR
+147 VEARMAENER
-156 QGFYSMASGF
+156 SFYSMGSSF

-190 PATRSR
+190 PATKSR

-202 FTADGRT
+202 FTGDGRT
-209 GVVLFNSPFGGS
+209 GVVLFNSPFGS
-221 ESGRNAELKALV
+221 TESGRNADLKALT
-233 DTVKARTAAQFPDI
+233 DTVKARTAAQFPDL

-259 ENASRIKKDSYLALA
+259 ENASRIKKDSFLALA

-290 FADVFWILVSI
+290 FTDVVWILLSI

-308 LGIIALFKS
+308 IGIIALFKS

-419 VKLDFDRHIHL
+419 LKLDFDRHIHL
-430 SPKARKWVFCGFLL
+430 SPKARKWVFAGFLV
-444 LTAVFFWLSRS
+444 LTAVFWWLSRG

-474 GFAVLEEMGA
+474 GFAILEEMGA
-484 SADGASTVYVVA
+484 SADGSSTVYVVA

-506 CNEALAPLLKGAP
+506 RNEAIARLVDAGGSTGSPTGMT

-526 SKRMQEERIARW
+526 SKQEQAKRIARW
-538 NTFLEAHP
+538 NDFWEAHP
-546 DLSDHIIDAG
+546 DLSDRIIDAG
-556 LKSGF
+556 LKTGF

-568 FFDVMDAD
+568 FFDMLDAD
-576 WTAQDVEYF
+576 WKVEDVEYF
-585 APVTE
+585 APLTGL
-590 TLGTAMYL
+590 LGTAMYL
-598 PGEDQVQVVN
+598 PGENQVQLVN
-608 YLKVGEISRQARND
+608 YLRTEDLEGVK
-622 KENAGNDVAALR
+622 AALR
-634 AGLPEGAF
+634 AKLPEGTF
-642 CFTQEDV
+642 CFSMDDV
-649 SGSLVRLLSDDFDRI
+649 SGTLARLLSEDFDRI
-664 GLLCSLIVFF
+664 GLLCSIIVFF
-674 FLWLSFGRIEL
+674 FLVL
-685 SLASFLPLAVGWIWI
+685 SLGLHMGVTAFLPLVVGWIWI

-724 QGDDYTIFMTEGLMY
+724 QGDDYSIFITEGLMY

-766 GALIVARHPALRSL
+766 GALIVAKHPALRSL
-780 AAVTVVGMFTVVAM
+780 AAVTIVGMFTVVAM

-805 LTMKKGQPRRM
+805 LTTKKGQPRKVA
-816 PWTLGCSLR
+816 WTLGRSLR
-825 TGFIFVVFLLAMLGL
+825 TGYIFLVFLLAMLGL

-845 FLFLGGPTPRRR
+845 FLFLGGPTPRKREKYRR
-857 ERYRNTLVRTARLAL
+857 GLMKTARLAM
-872 KAIPGCPYTLSNPGG
+872 KGIPGCPYTLSNPHG
-887 EDFSRQAVY
+887 EDFSKPAVY
-896 ICNHQSHFDVLPILA
+896 ICNHQSHFDILPIIA
-911 LHPKVILLTNEWV
+911 LHPKVILMTNEWV
-924 WNSPFYGYLLR
+924 WNSPFYGYLIR
-935 KAEFYPVT
+935 KAEFYPVM
-943 EGLEKNLAHMKDLVS
+943 EGLEKNLAHMKDLVE

-985 LSARELG
+985 VSARELG

-1017 GLYMEVGKRFEV
+1017 GLYMEVGERFEV
-1029 PEGDLAAFTRQVRH
+1029 PEGDIAAFTRKVRH
-1043 DYEREYARIRKERE
+1043 DYEREYARIRRERE
-1057 TAACNA
+1057 TAAYNA
-1063 VYVRYLYL
+1063 PYVRYQYL
-1071 YKGHDAQ
+1071 YKGHEAD

-1086 PETLAKVD
+1086 PETIARVD

-1103 PESGCGVYAL
+1103 PEAGCGVYAL
-1113 LAALTHPEM
+1113 LVALTHPEM
-1122 QVTAYEVDEEK
+1122 RVTAYEEDEEK
-1133 YLTASRIAGI
+1133 YLTAARCAGV
-1143 PDNLTYICG
+1143 PENLTYICG
-1152 KCEDC
+1152 RCEES

>member
-1 MKKLILHIY
+1 MKRLILHIY
-10 DFLSA
+10 DYFSA
-15 RKGLAVFI
+15 HKGRAALL
-23 MAVLLGLCAL
+23 MAVILGICAL
-33 SALRM
+33 LALRVH
-38 DYEEDISAFLPQ
+38 YEEDITAFLPQ
-50 SEESRRYSDVY
+50 SEESKQYSDVY

-68 MAVFFEAP
+68 MAVFFTSE
-76 EDDPDLLMDAMTA
+76 EEDPDRLMDAMTA
-89 FGEVWADADTSGLIP
+89 FGENWADADQDGLIP
-104 DLQVSADAGAAEEV
+104 DLQVSTDAGAAQEV
-118 FGFIRSNWPL
+118 FDFIRTNWPC
-128 FLTESDYAR
+128 FLTEADYAR
-137 MDSLLAVPGY
+137 MESLLAQPGY
-147 VEARMEENR
+147 VDEKMAENER
-156 QGFYSMASGF
+156 SFYSMASGF

-190 PATRSR
+190 PATKSR

-202 FTADGRT
+202 FTGDGRT
-209 GVVLFNSPFGGS
+209 GVILFNSPFGGS
-221 ESGRNAELKALV
+221 ESGRNADLKALV
-233 DTVKARTAAQFPDI
+233 DTVKARTGAQFPDVS
-247 RITSTGGPEVAV
+247 ITSTGGPEVAV
-259 ENASRIKKDSYLALA
+259 GNASRIKKDSFLALA
-274 LAAILICIVL
+274 VAALLICIVL

-308 LGIIALFKS
+308 LGIIACFKS

-419 VKLDFDRHIHL
+419 LKLDFDRHIHL
-430 SPKARKWVFCGFLL
+430 SPKARKWVFAGFLV
-444 LTAVFFWLSRS
+444 LTAVFWWLSRG

-474 GFAVLEEMGA
+474 GFAILEEMGA
-484 SADGASTVYVVA
+484 SADGSSTVYVVA

-506 CNEALAPLLKGAP
+506 RNEAIARLVDAGGSTGSPTGMT

-526 SKRMQEERIARW
+526 SKQEQAKRIARW
-538 NTFLEAHP
+538 NDFWEAHP
-546 DLSDHIIDAG
+546 DLSDRIIDAG
-556 LKSGF
+556 LKTGF

-568 FFDVMDAD
+568 FFDMLDAD
-576 WTAQDVEYF
+576 WKVEDVEYF
-585 APVTE
+585 APLTGL
-590 TLGTAMYL
+590 LGTAMYL
-598 PGEDQVQVVN
+598 PGENQVQLVN
-608 YLKVGEISRQARND
+608 YLRTEDLEGVK
-622 KENAGNDVAALR
+622 AALR
-634 AGLPEGAF
+634 AKLPEGTF
-642 CFTQEDV
+642 CFSMDDV
-649 SGSLVRLLSDDFDRI
+649 SGTLARLLSEDFDRI
-664 GLLCSLIVFF
+664 GLLCSIIVFF
-674 FLWLSFGRIEL
+674 FLVL
-685 SLASFLPLAVGWIWI
+685 SLGLHMGVTAFLPLVVGWIWI

-724 QGDDYTIFMTEGLMY
+724 QGDDYSIFITEGLMY

-766 GALIVARHPALRSL
+766 GALVVAKHPALRSL
-780 AAVTVVGMFTVVAM
+780 AWVTVVGMFTVVAM

-805 LTMKKGQPRRM
+805 LTTKKGKPRM
-816 PWTLGCSLR
+816 VPWTLGRSLR
-825 TGFIFVVFLLAMLGL
+825 TGYIFVVFLLAMLGL
-840 TVWTF
+840 SIWTF
-845 FLFLGGPTPRRR
+845 FLFLGGSTPRKQ
-857 ERYRNTLVRTARLAL
+857 ERYRNALMKTARLAL
-872 KAIPGCPYTLSNPGG
+872 KAIPGCPYTFSNPHG
-887 EDFSRQAVY
+887 EDFSKPAVY

-924 WNSPFYGYLLR
+924 WNSPFYGYLIR
-935 KAEFYPVT
+935 KAEFYPVM
-943 EGLEKNLAHMKDLVS
+943 EGLEKNLEHMKDLVA
-958 RGYSIV
+958 RGYSVV
-964 IFPEGTRSPDCRI
+964 IFPEGTRSQDCKI

-985 LSARELG
+985 LSARVLG

-1017 GLYMEVGKRFEV
+1017 GLYMEVGERFEV
-1029 PEGDLAAFTRQVRH
+1029 PEGDIAAFTRKVRH
-1043 DYEREYARIRKERE
+1043 DYEREYARIRRERE
-1057 TAACNA
+1057 TEEYLEP
-1063 VYVRYLYL
+1063 YVRYLYL
-1071 YKGHDAQ
+1071 YKGNDAG
-1078 VECRRVLT
+1078 
-1086 PETLAKVD
+1086 KK
-1094 ALTGDSLVI
+1094 
-1103 PESGCGVYAL
+1103 AL
-1113 LAALTHPEM
+1113 LTALAHPDR
-1122 QVTAYEVDEEK
+1122 QVTEYIPDEDD
-1133 YLTASRIAGI
+1133 YLTATRIPGI
-1143 PDNLTYICG
+1143 PDNLTYIYG
-1152 KCEDC
+1152 ECEES

>member
-1 MKKLILHIY
+1 MKKVILHIH
-10 DFLSA
+10 DFLSGHKA
-15 RKGLAVFI
+15 LAAAILFVL
-23 MAVLLGLCAL
+23 MALCAL

-38 DYEEDISAFLPQ
+38 DYEEDITAFLPQ
-50 SEESRRYSDVY
+50 SEESKLYSDVY

-68 MAVFFEAP
+68 MAVFFESAE
-76 EDDPDLLMDAMTA
+76 EDIDRVMDAMTA
-89 FGEVWADADTSGLIP
+89 FGERWAQADTAGIIP
-104 DLQVSADAGAAEEV
+104 DLQVSADAGAVEEV
-118 FGFIRSNWPL
+118 FGFIRSNWPY
-128 FLTESDYAR
+128 FLTEADYAR
-137 MDSLLAVPGY
+137 MDSLLVAPGY
-147 VEARMEENR
+147 VEEKMEENR
-156 QGFYSMASGF
+156 MGFYSMASGF
-166 TSQYLRSDPLGLFS
+166 TSLYLRSDPLSLFS

-202 FTADGRT
+202 FTGDGRT

-221 ESGRNAELKALV
+221 ESGQNAGLKALV
-233 DTVKARTAAQFPDI
+233 DTVKARTAAEFPDI
-247 RITSTGGPEVAV
+247 DIFSTGGPEVAV
-259 ENASRIKKDSYLALA
+259 GNAARIKKDSYLALA

-308 LGIIALFKS
+308 LGIIALFKP

-380 AEALHDFGFIGA
+380 ADALHDFGFIGA

-419 VKLDFDRHIHL
+419 LKLDLDRHIHL
-430 SPKARKWVFCGFLL
+430 SPKARKWVFTGFLIV
-444 LTAVFFWLSRS
+444 TAILFWLSRG

-474 GFAVLEEMGA
+474 GFTILEEMGA
-484 SADGASTVYVVA
+484 ATDGASTVYVVA

-506 CNEALAPLLKGAP
+506 CNEALAPLLQGAS

-526 SKRMQEERIARW
+526 SKQVQAARIARW
-538 NTFLEAHP
+538 NAFLDAHP
-546 DLSDHIIDAG
+546 DLSDRIIDAG

-568 FFDVMDAD
+568 FFDVLDTD
-576 WTAQDVEYF
+576 WTVQDVDYF

-590 TLGTAMYL
+590 TLGQAMYL
-598 PGEDQVQVVN
+598 EGDDGVKIVN
-608 YLKVGEISRQARND
+608 YLTMNEIPGQALND
-622 KENAGNDVAALR
+622 IAALR
-634 AGLPEGAF
+634 AALPEGAF
-642 CFTQEDV
+642 CFTMDDV
-649 SGSLVRLLSDDFDRI
+649 SGTLVRLLSEDFDRI
-664 GLLCSLIVFF
+664 GLLCGLIVFF

-805 LTMKKGQPRRM
+805 LTRKKGEPRKVA
-816 PWTLGCSLR
+816 WTLGRSLR
-825 TGFIFVVFLLAMLGL
+825 TGYIFLVFLLAMLGL

-845 FLFLGGPTPRRR
+845 FLFLGGATPRKR
-857 ERYRNTLVRTARLAL
+857 ERYRNVLMKTARLAI
-872 KAIPGCPYTLSNPGG
+872 KAIPGCPYTLSNPAG
-887 EDFSRQAVY
+887 EDFSKPAVY

-924 WNSPFYGYLLR
+924 WNSPFYGYLIR
-935 KAEFYPVT
+935 KAEFYPVMD
-943 EGLEKNLAHMKDLVS
+943 GLEKNLEHMKDLVA

-992 LPILPLYIHGFGY
+992 LPVLPLYIHGFGY

-1017 GLYMEVGKRFEV
+1017 GLYMEVGERFEV
-1029 PEGDLAAFTRQVRH
+1029 PEGDLAAFTRDVRH
-1043 DYEREYARIRKERE
+1043 KYEKVYDRIRHERE
-1057 TAACNA
+1057 TAAYNA
-1063 VYVRYLYL
+1063 TYVRYQYL

-1078 VECRRVLT
+1078 AECRKVLT
-1086 PETLAKVD
+1086 PETIAEVD
-1094 ALTGDSLVI
+1094 AMTGSEMTI
-1103 PESGCGVYAL
+1103 HEAGCGVYAL
-1113 LAALTHPEM
+1113 LVALTHPDM
-1122 QVTAYEVDEEK
+1122 QVTAYEKDEEK
-1133 YLTASRIAGI
+1133 YLTAIRCVGV
-1143 PDNLTYICG
+1143 PENLTYICG
-1152 KCEDC
+1152 KG